1 MFVVKQSI
9 SPPPADLF
17 SKGNQTM
24 NAIPDVIDHYEV
36 NELLVGIP
44 GDPDVGD
51 HGIASSWVLPE
62 PFVGTQQEINAFC
75 DEVQALFAKHLG
87 EDVRVSCDA
96 LEAIAAQAEQ
106 AYADDLA
113 IVEELIKEEWGRYTE
128 EIDLENY
135 REDDFYFDAHRER
148 ALFRH

>member
-1 MFVVKQSI
+1 
-9 SPPPADLF
+9 
-17 SKGNQTM
+17 M

-36 NELLVGIP
+36 NELYVGIP

-75 DEVQALFAKHLG
+75 DEVQTLFAKHLG

-96 LEAIAAQAEQ
+96 LEAIAAQEEQ
-106 AYADDLA
+106 KYADSLA
-113 IVEELIKEEWGRYTE
+113 AIDGMIDVLSRPPHTVEIN
-128 EIDLENY
+128 LEDY
-135 REDDFYFDAHRER
+135 REDDFHFDAHRER